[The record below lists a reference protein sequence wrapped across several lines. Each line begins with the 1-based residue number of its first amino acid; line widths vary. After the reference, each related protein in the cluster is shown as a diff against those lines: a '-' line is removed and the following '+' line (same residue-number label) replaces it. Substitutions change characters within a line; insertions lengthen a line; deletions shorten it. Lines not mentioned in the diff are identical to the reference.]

1 MRFNNLL
8 LILLI
13 FPLPFLYYYLKK
25 QKPATLYHP
34 DLGSKLSGNLPNLKF
49 KANLPLLLRLAAL
62 LLLILALTRP
72 QMGFI
77 SDTSNRSGVD
87 IMVALDI
94 SSSMNAEDF
103 KPNRIAA
110 AKEVLTKFINGRPN
124 DRLGLVVFG
133 SQSYVQCP
141 LTTDHRTL
149 IDYLDNVYIGLAE
162 DGTAIGMALANCV
175 NRLKYSQAKSRVILL
190 LTDGDNNAGEIDP
203 KTAAKL
209 ARAMG
214 IKIYAI
220 GIGDPKGAPIKVKDQ
235 FGREFYARNPDGSLF
250 LTKMNEQGLQEI
262 GTISEGDY
270 FIASNIGKLHT
281 VFDKINQ
288 LEKSRFSP
296 KDMFVFEERFYW
308 FAFPAFW
315 LLLLEFTVRR
325 FYLRKVP

>member
-1 MRFNNLL
+1 MRFSNLFF
-8 LILLI
+8 ILLI
-13 FPLPFLYYYLKK
+13 FALPFLYHHIKK

-34 DLGSKLSGNLPNLKF
+34 DLWSKLSGNLPNINF
-49 KANLPLLLRLAAL
+49 KTYLPLTLRLAAL
-62 LLLILALTRP
+62 LLLVLALMRP
-72 QMGFI
+72 QLGYI
-77 SDTSNRSGVD
+77 SDTSNRFGVD

-141 LTTDHRTL
+141 LTTDHGTL
-149 IDYLDNVYIGLAE
+149 IDYLDNIYIGLAE

-209 ARAMG
+209 AQAMG

-262 GTISEGDY
+262 GSISEGAY
-270 FIASNIGKLHT
+270 FMAGNISKLHA

-296 KDMFVFEERFYW
+296 KDMFVFEERFSW
-308 FAFPAFW
+308 FAFPALL
-315 LLLLEFTVRR
+315 LLLLEFGIRR
-325 FYLRKVP
+325 FYLRKIP